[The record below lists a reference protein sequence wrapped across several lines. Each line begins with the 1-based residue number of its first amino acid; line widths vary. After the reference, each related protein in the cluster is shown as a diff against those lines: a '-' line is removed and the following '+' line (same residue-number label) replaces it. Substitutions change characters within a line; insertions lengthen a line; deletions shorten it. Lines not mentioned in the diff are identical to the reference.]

1 MNIPKL
7 RFKRFTEEWNFFFLK
22 EIATFSKGK
31 NISKNDISSD
41 GNTECIRYGE
51 LYTTYSEV
59 ISSIKS
65 KTNLDPSTLVFSQ
78 YNDIIIPS
86 SGETP
91 IDIATASCVLK
102 DNVALGGDLNIIRT
116 QSNGVFLA
124 FYLNNKKKKDIAQL
138 AQGNSVVHL
147 YNHQL
152 EKLEILLPS
161 LEEQKKIARF
171 FSVINKKLIALKKK
185 KELLE
190 QYKKG
195 VMQKIFS
202 QELRFKDEK
211 GKDFPEWE
219 EKKLGEISFI
229 NMGQSPD
236 SKFYNS
242 TKLGLPL
249 IQGNADISKR
259 ATVPRIYTTHITKT
273 CEKGDII
280 LTVRAPVGSVA
291 ISNQKSCL
299 GRGVCSIK
307 ANGIASDK
315 FLYQYFLYYENQWAR
330 LEQGSTFTAVNG
342 SDIRNLVIPLPH
354 LSAQNKI
361 ADFLSALGDKIT
373 LVENQIDQ
381 TELWKKGLLQQ
392 MFV

>member
-1 MNIPKL
+1 MTTPNI
-7 RFKRFTEEWNFFFLK
+7 RFKSFSTEWSNSTLETLFTEFKSGKSITSQTIFEEGAYPVFGGNGLRGYTDTYTHDDEFFLIGRQGALCGNINDFHGK
-22 EIATFSKGK
+22 AFNSEHAIVCIANEDNSTKFLSQRLKHLNLNK
-31 NISKNDISSD
+31 LSESSAQP
-41 GNTECIRYGE
+41 GLAVNK
-51 LYTTYSEV
+51 LLKLKLFV
-59 ISSIKS
+59 
-65 KTNLDPSTLVFSQ
+65 PS
-78 YNDIIIPS
+78 
-86 SGETP
+86 
-91 IDIATASCVLK
+91 
-102 DNVALGGDLNIIRT
+102 
-116 QSNGVFLA
+116 
-124 FYLNNKKKKDIAQL
+124 
-138 AQGNSVVHL
+138 H
-147 YNHQL
+147 
-152 EKLEILLPS
+152 
-161 LEEQKKIARF
+161 EEQQKIADF
-171 FSVINKKLIALKKK
+171 LTSVDEKINFLKKK

-202 QELRFKDEK
+202 QELRFKDDE
-211 GKDFPEWE
+211 GNDFPEWE

-342 SDIRNLVIPLPH
+342 SDIRNLLIPLPH